1 MTLAVYGIKNC
12 DTMKKAFAW
21 LDGAGVAYVFH
32 DYKKTPPDAAQLARW
47 DQAVGLAALVNRR
60 GTTWRR
66 LDEATRAAIDAG
78 DAALIR
84 ATLAAQ
90 PSLIRRPL
98 VEAANG
104 DVQLGFDA
112 DALAAFVAEHRA

>member
-1 MTLAVYGIKNC
+1 MEKQINTGGQRAPLTN
-12 DTMKKAFAW
+12 
-21 LDGAGVAYVFH
+21 
-32 DYKKTPPDAAQLARW
+32 
-47 DQAVGLAALVNRR
+47 
-60 GTTWRR
+60 
-66 LDEATRAAIDAG
+66 EATRAAIDAS

-112 DALAAFVAEHRA
+112 DVLATFVAEHRA